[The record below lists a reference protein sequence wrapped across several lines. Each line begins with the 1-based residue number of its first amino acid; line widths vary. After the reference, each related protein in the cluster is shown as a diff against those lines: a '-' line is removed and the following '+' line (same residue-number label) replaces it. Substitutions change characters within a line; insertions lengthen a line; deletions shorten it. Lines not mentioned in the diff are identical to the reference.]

1 MISNKL
7 NQDIGSLELVLDTM
21 QDYSKNPFLSNKFRE
36 NLENCCVHLEQVIED
51 FNDFIETLED

>member
-21 QDYSKNPFLSNKFRE
+21 HDYRKNPFLSNKFRE
-36 NLENCCVHLEQVIED
+36 NLEDCCFHLELVIGD

>member
-21 QDYSKNPFLSNKFRE
+21 HDYRKNPFLSNKFRE
-36 NLENCCVHLEQVIED
+36 NLEDCCYQLEKVIED
-51 FNDFIETLED
+51 FNNFIETLED